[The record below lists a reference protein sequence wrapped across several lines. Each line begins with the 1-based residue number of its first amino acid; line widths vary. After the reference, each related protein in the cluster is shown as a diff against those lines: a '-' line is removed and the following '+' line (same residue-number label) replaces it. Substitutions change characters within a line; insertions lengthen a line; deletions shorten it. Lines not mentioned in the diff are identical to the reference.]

1 MNYKKVKQPYCW
13 YGKFWMIWIEN
24 QASHSIPLS
33 HILSQSKTL
42 RLFNSVKAERGEE
55 AAEEKIKEQMLT
67 HEV

>member
-1 MNYKKVKQPYCW
+1 
-13 YGKFWMIWIEN
+13 MIWIEN

-33 HILSQSKTL
+33 HILSQSKAL